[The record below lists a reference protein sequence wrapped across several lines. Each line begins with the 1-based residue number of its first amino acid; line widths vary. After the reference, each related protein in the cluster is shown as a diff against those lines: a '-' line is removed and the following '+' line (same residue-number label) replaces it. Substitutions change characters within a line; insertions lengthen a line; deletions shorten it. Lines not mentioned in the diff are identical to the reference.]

1 MKRMKKFD
9 DGGLA
14 SSGPQ
19 SAFSQQSNPYPSASG
34 GLGNYAP
41 LVQIGATQGQPTT
54 PNLNLTQP
62 QTQPQAQQPQPMK
75 RGGKVR
81 MKANCYAKG
90 GVVKSGRGDGC
101 AQRGKTKGR
110 MV

>member
-1 MKRMKKFD
+1 MKRTKRFD
-9 DGGLA
+9 NGGMA
-14 SSGPQ
+14 SSGPT

-41 LVQIGATQGQPTT
+41 LVQIGETQQPSS
-54 PNLNLTQP
+54 PGLNLNPPQP
-62 QTQPQAQQPQPMK
+62 QQQPQPMK

-90 GVVKSGRGDGC
+90 GAVKSRGDGC
-101 AQRGKTKGR
+101 VTKGRTKGR